1 MMQNNAETIKTDVA
15 ISIPIHNAANP
26 LAEKLGL
33 SLSELCTLALTSYMV
48 KYQENITEM
57 LDRVYENESSAMD
70 PALMDLQIKSLDADA
85 W

>member
-1 MMQNNAETIKTDVA
+1 MQNNTETIKTDVA
-15 ISIPIHNAANP
+15 ISLPIHNAANH

-33 SLSELCTLALTSYMV
+33 SLSELYTLAITSYMA

-70 PALMDLQIKSLDADA
+70 PRLIDLQVRSLDDGK